1 LSSLTSDF
9 YSACFVLG
17 AGFFFAFSVFSFST
31 FSLGY
36 VSFLFEPLLILELF
50 LAVDFFF
57 LF

>member
-1 LSSLTSDF
+1 LTSTF
-9 YSACFVLG
+9 YSAGFVLG

-31 FSLGY
+31 FSLVY